1 MVTCLGI
8 VVVCCV
14 WEAWLRWTPVQVL
27 QSGFVVL
34 GGLGEDQHVLR
45 YCGHVVL
52 CLHSKKGERDC
63 DKFVQ
68 PLFLVGVRIK
78 SYSNLWLVTLH
89 SCFQPASLTPHTAPL
104 YLYTKLCAEK
114 SHPLL
119 WLNFPETSHD
129 SLKNSI
135 YQSLGLTFCSLASYI
150 PVVFFGTHT
159 LTLLDYHQ
167 ALKLLNHVT
176 CYTLCADWFALL
188 CLPFMMH
195 LPTKCLLLMVSLP
208 TFIPACL
215 ISCLTSEFHLFHV
228 CTGGS

>member
-1 MVTCLGI
+1 MTLHPCFQPASLTPHTAPLQTWHWNANTAQHDHSTSERVGLHPGLPTLQNLTA
-8 VVVCCV
+8 VPEQVFTSARPPKHSTQ
-14 WEAWLRWTPVQVL
+14 WPQYLKRWT
-27 QSGFVVL
+27 GFVVL
-34 GGLGEDQHVLR
+34 GGMGEDQHVLR

-135 YQSLGLTFCSLASYI
+135 YQSLGLTFSSLA
-150 PVVFFGTHT
+150 
-159 LTLLDYHQ
+159 
-167 ALKLLNHVT
+167 
-176 CYTLCADWFALL
+176 
-188 CLPFMMH
+188 
-195 LPTKCLLLMVSLP
+195 
-208 TFIPACL
+208 
-215 ISCLTSEFHLFHV
+215 
-228 CTGGS
+228 